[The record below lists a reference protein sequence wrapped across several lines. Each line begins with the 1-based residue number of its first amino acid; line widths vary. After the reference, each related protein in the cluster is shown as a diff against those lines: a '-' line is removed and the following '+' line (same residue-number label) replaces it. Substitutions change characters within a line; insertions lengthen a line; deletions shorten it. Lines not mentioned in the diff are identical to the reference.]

1 MNNVIRHATIEDVDS
16 GLLDVFIEGYRFHQN
31 GRPDVFANLSDL
43 ELREDLIN
51 AFSNFSILV
60 IYADDNIVGYLSY
73 KIKERHTKK
82 LDVDQLVIL
91 EKYRGKGFGGKLM
104 NEVKSIA
111 IDNNCD
117 RIELNCWIFNSNALS
132 MYEHIGFDRQ
142 RIIYELSLK

>member
-1 MNNVIRHATIEDVDS
+1 M
-16 GLLDVFIEGYRFHQN
+16 
-31 GRPDVFANLSDL
+31 SDL

-73 KIKERHTKK
+73 KIKEWHTKK